1 MSRFAHQANAIKQIW
16 DEIRAIKARLGSIST
31 PAGQLRV
38 TSSTLVG
45 GIWAHDHSDAAD
57 GGQVEYSPAAPSNWI
72 GNTDPGNAWQALDQL
87 AARIKTLEALAIGI
101 PPVSY
106 PANTMLFNGM
116 EG

>member
-1 MSRFAHQANAIKQIW
+1 MRFPHQANAIKQMW
-16 DEIRAIKARLGSIST
+16 DEIRAIKAKLNTI
-31 PAGQLRV
+31 V
-38 TSSTLVG
+38 TSGGQVRITSTTVTG
-45 GIWAHDHSDAAD
+45 GVQQHDHSNVAN
-57 GGQVEYSPAAPSNWI
+57 GGFEEYSPAAPSNWI
-72 GNTDPGNAWQALDQL
+72 GNTDPGNVWQALDQL